1 MTPRRLHAVLAG
13 CLLLAGTVGACGD
26 GESPRSDLSGTGAGS
41 SADGGMGGAGG
52 VGGEGGGTSFSGPT
66 GTGGGQMQ
74 GFDVQPSA
82 PQTITVTAGDSM
94 PTVGFS
100 ATLDG
105 APVAAGWGVDRGEI
119 GVVDEGPAETATFT
133 PSGQVG
139 GLVTVFAGLNDT
151 FLERQVMVELAAS
164 QNGPN
169 PTATEQAQ
177 IATDVGSL
185 TAGGG
190 IGGVGGEGLG
200 PAVTDQPTLTALD
213 NPSSDGSAEG
223 LSLLYP
229 YDDVIWPR
237 GLLAPLLMWDWSIG
251 DADAVKIE
259 LQTASGSFTYSGTFG
274 RPAILSQTGGNM
286 VRHPIPQ
293 DAWTMATN
301 SAGGQTLDM
310 QPDTVEMRVTIAKD
324 GVGYGPLT
332 RTWRVAPGRLAG
344 TIYYNSYGTQ
354 LAKNFTGAV
363 GGDGQFGGAVLGIK
377 VGDTGP
383 TLVAGGNGDSS
394 YCRVCHSVSA
404 DGSRLIA
411 QHGDQTNVSS
421 GYAITPNGITEQQL
435 TTSAVFPGVTPDG
448 DYALNA
454 AGQLLDL
461 NNGGNTVAVTG
472 LSGVSTNLGTPA
484 FSSAGDKIVFNP
496 MAGPGI
502 TNPTQKLVVMDFDPT
517 TMSFSSPVEVA
528 DDSGNP
534 AETRPGWGAFFP
546 DGSSVVFQQQI
557 AAGVDGNGHGDLR
570 TRKGAKAYLAWTP
583 ADGSGSPTPLTQANG
598 GSYLPQ
604 LAQPISMSCTG
615 DNAQVGGIDADHA
628 DDTNLNYEPTM
639 NPVASG
645 GYAWV
650 VFTSRRMYGNVADI
664 PPFCSDPRGVD
675 LIQNITPKKLWVAAI
690 DLNAPAGSDP
700 SHAAFYLPAQELLA
714 GNARAFWVLD
724 PCKMDGEGC
733 ETGDQCCNGFCS
745 SSGTGDDQLICTP
758 TPSGECSK
766 VQEACTSA
774 ADCCDPTN
782 LCINGFCAPATP
794 Q

>member
-1 MTPRRLHAVLAG
+1 MTSPRLHAVLAT
-13 CLLLAGTVGACGD
+13 CLVAAGAVAACGD
-26 GESPRSDLSGTGAGS
+26 GGTTSSNLSTGAGAS
-41 SADGGMGGAGG
+41 TADGGAGG
-52 VGGEGGGTSFSGPT
+52 TGGAGGGTSFSSGM
-66 GTGGGQMQ
+66 GGGVTQ
-74 GFDVQPSA
+74 GFDVQPSD
-82 PQTITVTAGDSM
+82 PQIITVNAGDTM
-94 PTVGFS
+94 PTVTFA

-119 GVVDEGPAETATFT
+119 GVVDEGPGETTTFT
-133 PSGQVG
+133 PSGNVG

-151 FLERQVMVELAAS
+151 FLERQVKVELVAT

-169 PTATEQAQ
+169 NTPTEQAQ
-177 IATDVGSL
+177 VAMDVPSL

-200 PAVTDQPTLTALD
+200 VSITDQATLTALD
-213 NPSSDGSAEG
+213 NPSGDGQAEG
-223 LSLLYP
+223 LTLLYP
-229 YDDVIWPR
+229 YDDVVWPR
-237 GLLAPLLMWDWSIG
+237 GLLAPLLQWDWSIG

-259 LQTASGSFTYSGTFG
+259 LVTSSGSFTYAGTFG
-274 RPAILSQTGGNM
+274 RPAILSQTNGNM

-301 SAGGQTLDM
+301 SAGGQTLDN
-310 QPDTVEMRVTIAKD
+310 QPDTVEMRLTVAKD
-324 GVGYGPLT
+324 GVGYGPIV
-332 RTWRVAPGRLAG
+332 RTWRVAPARLAG

-354 LAKNFTGAV
+354 LAKNFGGAV

-383 TLVAGGNGDSS
+383 QLVAGQSGNSS

-404 DGSRLIA
+404 DGSRLVA
-411 QHGDQTNVSS
+411 QHGNQTSVSS
-421 GYAITPNGITEQQL
+421 GYAITPQGITEQQL
-435 TTSAVFPGVTPDG
+435 TTSAVFPGITPDG
-448 DYALNA
+448 AFALNA
-454 AGQLLDL
+454 SGQLLDL
-461 NNGGNTVAVTG
+461 NAAGAPVTVTG
-472 LSGVSTNLGTPA
+472 LSSVSTNLGTPS
-484 FSSAGDKIVFNP
+484 FSSAGDKVVFNP

-502 TNPTQKLVVMDFDPT
+502 ANPTQKLVVMDFDPMT
-517 TMSFSSPVEVA
+517 NAFTNPIVVA
-528 DDSGNP
+528 DDTGNP
-534 AETRPGWGAFFP
+534 AETRPGWPAFFP
-546 DGSSVVFQQQI
+546 DGGSVVFQQQI
-557 AAGVDGNGHGDLR
+557 AAGVDGNNHGDMR
-570 TRKGAKAYLAWTP
+570 TRKGAKAYMAWTP
-583 ADGSGSPTPLTQANG
+583 ADGTGSPTPLTQANG
-598 GSYLPQ
+598 GTYLPQ

-615 DNAQVGGIDADHA
+615 DGAQVGGIDADHA
-628 DDTNLNYEPTM
+628 DDINLNYEPTM

-675 LIQNITPKKLWVAAI
+675 LIQNITPKKLWVAAV
-690 DLNAPAGSDP
+690 DLNAAPGTDP
-700 SHAAFYLPAQELLA
+700 SHPGFYLPAQELLA

-745 SSGTGDDQLICTP
+745 SSGMGDDPLICTP

-766 VQEACTSA
+766 VQEACETS

-782 LCINGFCAPATP
+782 LCINGFCAPQTP